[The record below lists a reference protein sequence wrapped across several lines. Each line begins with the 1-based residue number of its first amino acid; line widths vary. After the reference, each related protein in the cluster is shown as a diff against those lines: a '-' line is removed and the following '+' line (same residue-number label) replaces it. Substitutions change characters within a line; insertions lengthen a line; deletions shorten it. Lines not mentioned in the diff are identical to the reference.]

1 MYPIRFVLEPQRRLV
16 VQHGVAV
23 HIADVVIDDQ
33 VKHGQVEQSLKK
45 FKLILSDTT
54 CRLVLPFILKYK

>member
-16 VQHGVAV
+16 AQHGVAV
-23 HIADVVIDDQ
+23 HVADVVVDDQ

-45 FKLILSDTT
+45 LTFSL
-54 CRLVLPFILKYK
+54 

>member
-16 VQHGVAV
+16 AQHGVAV
-23 HIADVVIDDQ
+23 HVADVVVDDQ

-45 FKLILSDTT
+45 LTFSLWHHVSSRVTF
-54 CRLVLPFILKYK
+54 PKYKFI